1 MQAFFFVLNRTEHL
15 EHLLQEF
22 AAQGIGCATVLDSK
36 GMAHSLDGFTELH
49 FTLSLR
55 MILNPEHKESKTV
68 FMVLKDEEIP
78 LVSEIVNKV
87 VGGLGQPDTGIMFA
101 MPVTYLEGFTL
112 K

>member
-1 MQAFFFVLNRTEHL
+1 
-15 EHLLQEF
+15 
-22 AAQGIGCATVLDSK
+22 
-36 GMAHSLDGFTELH
+36 
-49 FTLSLR
+49 